1 MLFFQ
6 VTIVN
11 FFMLKFIEKRWFIQA
26 KTRQEQGEP
35 FLVTLHFL
43 KQYTICNAHYTDS
56 LTAPDRPLTEE
67 S

>member
-1 MLFFQ
+1 ML
-6 VTIVN
+6 N
-11 FFMLKFIEKRWFIQA
+11 LFIEKRWFIQA

>member
-1 MLFFQ
+1 MF
-6 VTIVN
+6 
-11 FFMLKFIEKRWFIQA
+11 KFIKKRWFIHA

-43 KQYTICNAHYTDS
+43 KQYTICTAHYTDS
-56 LTAPDRPLTEE
+56 LTAPDRPSTKL